1 MATAAIVPAM
11 GPVVEP
17 RICLAPLCPI
27 RFRRY
32 AAAMIKQP
40 SWVVAIVLAAL
51 AAPLPAAP
59 AALANDPPAG
69 TAKPAAMDT
78 VQIPSGDAAMN
89 AIVYTPGGTG
99 PHPALVLFHG
109 FPGNEQN
116 LDLAQAARRAGF
128 VVLTL
133 HYRGS
138 WGSPGT
144 FSFVNAAADGANAVD
159 WLMAPAQLAR
169 YHIDLQHVSVAGHSM
184 GAFVA
189 MRTAAARP
197 QVRSLLLIDAWNIG
211 DEPLAGIRAP
221 GGREKW
227 ISSNAGN
234 VRPLATTAAALA
246 DEVLASGEAFD
257 LRGSAAALASRPVL
271 IIAAEK
277 ANAPS
282 NRRIAESLEGAGSK
296 RNKLIVMPTDHGFND
311 HRIALISASLEWL
324 EQFKPAAPR

>member
-1 MATAAIVPAM
+1 
-11 GPVVEP
+11 
-17 RICLAPLCPI
+17 
-27 RFRRY
+27 
-32 AAAMIKQP
+32 MIKQP
-40 SWVVAIVLAAL
+40 SWIVAFVLAAL
-51 AAPLPAAP
+51 AAPLAAAP

-69 TAKPAAMDT
+69 AANAAAMDA

-89 AIVYTPGGTG
+89 AIVYTPGRAG

-144 FSFVNAAADGANAVD
+144 FSFANAAADGANAVD
-159 WLMAPAQLAR
+159 WLMAPAQRAR
-169 YHIDLQHVSVAGHSM
+169 YRIDPQQVSVAGHSM
-184 GAFVA
+184 GGFVA

-211 DEPLAGIRAP
+211 DELAGLRAP
-221 GGREKW
+221 GGREEW

-282 NRRIAESLEGAGSK
+282 NRRISESLEGAGSK